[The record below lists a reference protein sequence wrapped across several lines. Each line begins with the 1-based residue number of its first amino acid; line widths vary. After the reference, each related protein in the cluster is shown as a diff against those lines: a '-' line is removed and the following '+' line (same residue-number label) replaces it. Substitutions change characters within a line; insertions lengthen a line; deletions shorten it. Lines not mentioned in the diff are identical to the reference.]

1 MLPSAHLRAGRPD
14 FVWKS
19 AIDSTT
25 GAAEEAAAENAELP
39 RDATHYPAQHWFRTS
54 NPRQD
59 SGPEA
64 GPSSPRD
71 ILRKTGGGWNEQT
84 TGSLSRK
91 TGAGGGSSNQPGA
104 ADLC

>member
-1 MLPSAHLRAGRPD
+1 
-14 FVWKS
+14 
-19 AIDSTT
+19 
-25 GAAEEAAAENAELP
+25 
-39 RDATHYPAQHWFRTS
+39 HWFRTS

-104 ADLC
+104 ADLCREIQGGERHVGNSGNGLNGLRGGGAVCTGIGKGREKSQSLAR